1 MFTSDKLIKIIKR
14 QISIITYYITCSL
27 YLEIDYVKIISCRN
41 SKHRDNIE
49 GFVYNAL
56 CNKTTNN
63 CHTNR
68 FESSPSI

>member
-1 MFTSDKLIKIIKR
+1 MFALVAV
-14 QISIITYYITCSL
+14 
-27 YLEIDYVKIISCRN
+27 YLEIDYVKILSCRN
-41 SKHRDNIE
+41 SKHRDDIE